1 MAASG
6 EGKARDVVEGEDGRK
21 GASGQQDDLA
31 ADIERYVAKIR
42 SILDFRISRQMLKQ
56 EEAVASCV
64 SVANVSML

>member
-1 MAASG
+1 M
-6 EGKARDVVEGEDGRK
+6 EGEEGRK

-42 SILDFRISRQMLKQ
+42 SILDFRISHQILKE

-64 SVANVSML
+64 SIANVSML